1 MSAAFASAV
10 VRLRWAVVVAWIAAT
25 VVVTLTL
32 PTIQQTESGGLG
44 DLVPTDAEA
53 IEAEARSAELFAF
66 PFISRT
72 FVVERDPLG
81 MSLDRLGLLVRRT
94 AQLTLDELPGTR
106 GAAGAYLVSNH
117 IGEAPFVRER
127 GTTALMPML
136 FPPGIGQTGRTNRA
150 ERMAFDHLQPAPP
163 LAQLGVTGTIPARK
177 AAGDIIAER
186 LPLMEGLVLLFVL
199 VAVTVY
205 TRSLVAPLVNL
216 AAVAVAYL
224 VSIRLLA
231 VVGEALDV
239 SVPSEVEP
247 ILVAL
252 LFGIVTDYVI
262 FYSSRFKRHLRASGD
277 DGRSAARITTRELTP
292 IVLACGSAVAAGTG
306 ALVVADLGFLQ
317 AFGPGMAM
325 TVLIGMAVALT
336 FVPAMLAI
344 LGPRLLWPS
353 RGEQPDRVVH
363 RPRGRNERMLQVV
376 VRRPLLT
383 LLATLA
389 VLAGLGSGLFWLEL
403 GNPIIRGL
411 PADSA
416 PRQAYAQVT
425 EGFAPGVIAPT
436 VIVVE
441 QPGIAQQREAL
452 RQLGAVLANQAG
464 VAAVFGPELNPTGD
478 PLGAVLASGGDAAR
492 FVVTFNSDPL
502 GATAIRRV
510 ANLRERLPGILE
522 ASGLPAAE
530 TLIAG
535 DTALAQETV
544 EAAVADIGRVVP
556 AVLAAVAI
564 VLILFLRGLVAPVYL
579 VAVAALGP
587 MAATGLAVLFFQ
599 GILGNGELNY
609 FVPLAAGVLLVAL
622 GSDYNV
628 FLVGR
633 IWAEARRRP
642 LNEAIV
648 AAGAGASRAISAA
661 GIVLAVSFAATAVV
675 PVQVFRELAFLVG
688 VGLLIDAF
696 LVRSLLVP
704 AVIALVGYRSGW
716 PGTTLRR
723 VGPRAQRAVEPA

>member
-32 PTIQQTESGGLG
+32 PTIQEAQTGGLG

-53 IEAEARSAELFAF
+53 IEAEARSADLFAF

-106 GAAGAYLVSNH
+106 RAAGAYLVSNH
-117 IGEAPFVRER
+117 VGRAPFVRER

-136 FPPGIGQTGRTNRA
+136 FPPEVGQTGRTDSA

-177 AAGDIIAER
+177 ASGDIITNR
-186 LPLMEGLVLLFVL
+186 LPLMEGLVLLFVV

-205 TRSLVAPLVNL
+205 TRSLVAPVVNL
-216 AAVAVAYL
+216 VAVAIAYL
-224 VSIRLLA
+224 ISTRVVA
-231 VVGEALDV
+231 VIGQAAGV

-252 LFGIVTDYVI
+252 LFGIVTDYVL
-262 FYSSRFKRHLRASGD
+262 FYSSRFKRHVRAPGA
-277 DGRSAARITTRELTP
+277 DGRSAARITTAELTP
-292 IVLACGSAVAAGTG
+292 IVLACGFAVAAGTG
-306 ALVVADLGFLQ
+306 ALIVADLGFLQ
-317 AFGPGMAM
+317 AFGPGMAL

-336 FVPAMLAI
+336 FVPAALGI
-344 LGPRLLWPS
+344 LGPALLWPS
-353 RGEQPDRVVH
+353 RGRRPQRAAH
-363 RPRGRNERMLQVV
+363 RPRGRNERMLQAI
-376 VRRPLLT
+376 VRHPALT
-383 LLATLA
+383 LVATLA
-389 VLAGLGSGLFWLEL
+389 VLGGLASGLVWLEL

-411 PADSA
+411 PPDSG
-416 PRQAYAQVT
+416 PSRAYAQVT
-425 EGFAPGVIAPT
+425 EGFSPGVIAPT

-441 QPGIAQQREAL
+441 EPGIARRREAL
-452 RQLGAVLANQAG
+452 SQLGAVLANQAG
-464 VAAVFGPELNPTGD
+464 VATAFGPELNPSGA
-478 PLGAVLASGGDAAR
+478 PLGAVLAEDGDAAR
-492 FVVTFNSDPL
+492 FVVIFDSDPL
-502 GATAIRRV
+502 GATAIRRL

-522 ASGLPAAE
+522 ASGLPGAE

-544 EAAVADIGRVVP
+544 EAAVEDIGRVIP

-564 VLILFLRGLVAPVYL
+564 VLIVFLRGLVAPLYL
-579 VAVAALGP
+579 VAVAALAP
-587 MAATGLAVLFFQ
+587 LAATGLAVFFFQ

-609 FVPLAAGVLLVAL
+609 FVPLGAGVLLVAL

-642 LNEAIV
+642 LDEAIV

-688 VGLLIDAF
+688 VGLVIDAF
-696 LVRSLLVP
+696 LVRSVLVP
-704 AVIALVGYRSGW
+704 ALIALVGYRSGW

-723 VGPRAQRAVEPA
+723 VGPRAQHAVDPA